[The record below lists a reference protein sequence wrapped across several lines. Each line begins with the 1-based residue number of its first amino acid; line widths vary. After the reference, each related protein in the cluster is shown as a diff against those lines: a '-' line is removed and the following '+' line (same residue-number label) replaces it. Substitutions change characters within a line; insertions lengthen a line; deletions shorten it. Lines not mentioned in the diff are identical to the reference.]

1 MHGKNKRIAPG
12 SGRCIHADQ
21 RASHAV
27 TWEHDLLNVQV
38 LSPNPQTVVFKGNF
52 NVPASNIA
60 LFGGDTFAFSI
71 GTTSVTFEYKGNAA
85 FAFQNSTIVR

>member
-1 MHGKNKRIAPG
+1 
-12 SGRCIHADQ
+12 
-21 RASHAV
+21 V